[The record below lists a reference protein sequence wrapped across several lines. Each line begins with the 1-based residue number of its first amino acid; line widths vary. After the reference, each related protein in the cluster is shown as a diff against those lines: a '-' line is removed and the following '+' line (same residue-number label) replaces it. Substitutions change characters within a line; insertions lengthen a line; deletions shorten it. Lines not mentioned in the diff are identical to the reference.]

1 MRAVSVPVHLV
12 NTLFLL
18 GALTATAWITTTGK
32 RLRWHSAARNRVLFA
47 AVGLAVLGATGAIAA
62 LADTLF
68 PAESLV
74 HGLRADFDAT
84 AHFLTRLRTI
94 HPVVAAVVAV
104 YLLQLAGSHL
114 EESRRAAVAV
124 MVLVVCQLLAG
135 VLNVVLLTPIWL
147 QVVHLLIADLL
158 WVSVLLLGFE
168 LSARGPS

>member
-1 MRAVSVPVHLV
+1 
-12 NTLFLL
+12 
-18 GALTATAWITTTGK
+18 
-32 RLRWHSAARNRVLFA
+32 
-47 AVGLAVLGATGAIAA
+47 
-62 LADTLF
+62 
-68 PAESLV
+68 
-74 HGLRADFDAT
+74 
-84 AHFLTRLRTI
+84 
-94 HPVVAAVVAV
+94 VVAAVVAV